1 MAKTSSSI
9 SPPSS
14 TTTSLVKIFDLLFLG
29 KLISKL
35 MQVELHKL
43 LVSNVWAN

>member
-14 TTTSLVKIFDLLFLG
+14 TTTLLVEIFDLLFLG
-29 KLISKL
+29 KLIVV